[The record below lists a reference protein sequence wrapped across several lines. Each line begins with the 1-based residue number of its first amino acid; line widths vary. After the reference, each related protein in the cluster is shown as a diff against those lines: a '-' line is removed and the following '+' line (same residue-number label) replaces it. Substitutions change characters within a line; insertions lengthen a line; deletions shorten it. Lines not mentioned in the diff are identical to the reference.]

1 MELIITQQFITK
13 AKISDLYNQSLFKI
27 RLLDKNSVQIMDK
40 HRELREVAKDLGY
53 NPESVIF
60 LRNGLPVPDDEIP
73 KEGEEIILMK
83 AFSGG

>member
-1 MELIITQQFITK
+1 
-13 AKISDLYNQSLFKI
+13 
-27 RLLDKNSVQIMDK
+27 MDK